1 MVPQS
6 YYITLAGAVFA
17 IGLIGALTKKNVIL
31 VLMSVD
37 LMLNAVLLNFV
48 SFASVANSLEA
59 ALRGQIFSIF
69 VLVIAT
75 AEVGIG
81 LAIVLLLFSRRQTI
95 DVDKFSSLKG

>member
-48 SFASVANSLEA
+48 SFAYAANSLEA
-59 ALRGQIFSIF
+59 ALRGQIFGIF

-75 AEVGIG
+75 AEIGIG

-95 DVDKFSSLKG
+95 DVDKFSSMKG

>member
-48 SFASVANSLEA
+48 SFAYAINSLEA
-59 ALRGQIFSIF
+59 ALRGQIFSVF

-81 LAIVLLLFSRRQTI
+81 LAIVLLLFSRKQTI

>member
-48 SFASVANSLEA
+48 SFGYAINSLEA

-81 LAIVLLLFSRRQTI
+81 LAIVLLLFSRKQTI